1 MTKADWPQTML
12 FMQTEVL
19 SGSIFI
25 STPEGRL
32 LDELNGQFDGE
43 PENRDK
49 FLGLTDVTIWHADG
63 TEEKTSLGHISKTN
77 IQMAATIT
85 SDSSRGIGAR
95 PDHKQLYPFI
105 EKKTVRVKIEMP
117 GYEITGSMH
126 RLSHQKVEHVL
137 KERTKFM
144 PVTHAEVC
152 SRANGKRWYMAFLAV
167 NKEQIL
173 SLHE

>member
-1 MTKADWPQTML
+1 MVQADWPHIML

-32 LDELNGQFDGE
+32 LDELNGHFDGE

-49 FLGLTDVTIWHADG
+49 FLELTDVTIWHTDG
-63 TEEKTSLGHISKTN
+63 TEEKASVGYINKAN
-77 IQMAATIT
+77 IQMAATT
-85 SDSSRGIGAR
+85 TDNLSRGIGAK
-95 PDHKQLYPFI
+95 PDHKLYPFI
-105 EKKTVRVKIEMP
+105 EKKTVRVKIEMS
-117 GYEITGSMH
+117 GYGITGSMH

-137 KERTKFM
+137 KERTEFM
-144 PVTHAEVC
+144 PLTHAEVC
-152 SRANGKRWYMAFLAV
+152 SLANGKRWYIAFLAV